1 MANAN
6 VEYWRTF
13 RNYESN
19 TVIIADQPQ
28 DVVTF
33 KGGNNIDLTFNPGL
47 DTITWEA
54 NVPGLAN
61 TVKQDFSVVNGTA
74 ATLSSLTYDPDAGI
88 FTYYPPDLSNYA
100 TTTYVDSKV
109 INEIANIDLS
119 GYTTETWVQG
129 YVGTAVN
136 IPDLSY
142 YASNT
147 WVNEWGNNLNT
158 AIGNIPRGYTG
169 SQGPASTVPGPPGPP
184 GNAVV
189 AGHFVY
195 HQTTPSNVWMINHHL
210 GQRYLNVEVIDVQD
224 QSLSGTYGYPTV
236 TFLDT
241 CNVSVEW
248 QSNTVGTVVLSSGGG
263 QQGPRG
269 FTGSAINVGHQV
281 YQQNVASSLWTVNHN
296 LGVKYLSVE
305 VIDDA
310 DDSIV
315 GTYGYPTVT
324 FVDISTLT
332 VQWQQP
338 TTGKIVM
345 SAGGGDTG
353 FNGSKGDLGYTGSQ
367 GEVGFTGSV
376 GAYSAIGF
384 TGSQGYTGSSGYTGS
399 QGDTGY
405 IGSQGVIGYTGSAG
419 VLVEPYVHEQN
430 VSSNS
435 WVINHN
441 LGIQY
446 LNVEIVDLANSSI
459 TGTYDYPTISFNDQN
474 TCTVS
479 WNYTATGR
487 AILSAGHQGEVGY
500 TGSTGT
506 SEVTT
511 VYTLAT
517 LPLASAGNRAF
528 ISDSSLFATGNFGN
542 IATSGGS
549 NTVPV
554 YYDGSDWRIG

>member
-1 MANAN
+1 MTNAN
-6 VEYWRTF
+6 VDYWRTF

-19 TVIIADQPQ
+19 TVIIADQAQ
-28 DVVTF
+28 DVITF
-33 KGGNNIDLTFNPGL
+33 RGGNNIDLTFNAGQ

-61 TVKQDFSVVNGTA
+61 TVKQEFSVVNSTS
-74 ATLSSLTYDPDAGI
+74 ATLSTLTYDPASGV

-100 TTTYVDSKV
+100 STSYVDSKV
-109 INEIANIDLS
+109 TSEIANIDLS
-119 GYTTETWVQG
+119 SYATENWVQG

-142 YASNT
+142 YASNA
-147 WVNEWGNNLNT
+147 WVNQWGSTLNT

-169 SQGPASTVPGPPGPP
+169 SQGPASNVPGPPGPP

-189 AGHFVY
+189 AGHFIY
-195 HQTTPSNVWMINHHL
+195 HQTTPSNVWTVNHNL
-210 GQRYLNVEVIDVQD
+210 GYRYLNVEVIDVQN

-236 TFLDT
+236 TFVDT
-241 CNVSVEW
+241 CNVTVEW
-248 QSNTVGTVVLSSGGG
+248 QSNTTGTIVLSSGGG
-263 QQGPRG
+263 EIGP
-269 FTGSAINVGHQV
+269 
-281 YQQNVASSLWTVNHN
+281 
-296 LGVKYLSVE
+296 K
-305 VIDDA
+305 
-310 DDSIV
+310 
-315 GTYGYPTVT
+315 
-324 FVDISTLT
+324 
-332 VQWQQP
+332 
-338 TTGKIVM
+338 
-345 SAGGGDTG
+345 
-353 FNGSKGDLGYTGSQ
+353 
-367 GEVGFTGSV
+367 
-376 GAYSAIGF
+376 GF
-384 TGSQGYTGSSGYTGS
+384 TGSQGIIGYTGS
-399 QGDTGY
+399 KGDTGFA
-405 IGSQGVIGYTGSAG
+405 GSTGAQGIMGYTGSAG
-419 VLVEPYVHEQN
+419 VMVTPYVHEQN

-517 LPLASAGNRAF
+517 LPLASTGSRAF
-528 ISDSSLFATGNFGN
+528 ISDSNLFASGNFGN